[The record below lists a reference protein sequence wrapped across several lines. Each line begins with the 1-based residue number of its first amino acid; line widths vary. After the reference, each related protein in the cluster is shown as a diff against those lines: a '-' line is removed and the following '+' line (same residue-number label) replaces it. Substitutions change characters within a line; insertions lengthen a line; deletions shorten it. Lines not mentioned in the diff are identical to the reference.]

1 MKRHNTARATC
12 LALTL
17 LLCSAA
23 LPAYAG
29 WNPLAPPKGQEIS
42 VNAPYVEL
50 RTGPGR
56 GYPVIHVA
64 ERGEI
69 LRVYKSK
76 TDWYKT
82 ETLKGIVGWVKNTE
96 LNDSLLA
103 SGELAQFSKP
113 GREQYNDRKIEF
125 GLMGGDF
132 SGADS
137 LTYYVSYHLTPNI
150 SSELKYT
157 ESFGEFSSVKLYS
170 VNAVHQTWPKW
181 RVSPFFSLGAGIMQ
195 TSPNSGLVETIDRED
210 SVLTV
215 SGGFFIYASRNF
227 LLRTEY
233 NSHTVLTSREQN
245 EEVHEWKAG
254 FSVFF

>member
-1 MKRHNTARATC
+1 M
-12 LALTL
+12 ALTL

-23 LPAYAG
+23 MPAHAL
-29 WNPLAPPKGQEIS
+29 WNPLAPPKGLELT
-42 VNAPYVEL
+42 VNEPFIEL

-56 GYPVIHVA
+56 GYPIIHVA

-69 LRVYKSK
+69 LRVFKSK
-76 TDWYKT
+76 TDWYKA
-82 ETLKGIVGWVKNTE
+82 ETDKGIIGWVKNSE
-96 LNDSLLA
+96 LNDSILP
-103 SGELAQFSKP
+103 SGELAEFS
-113 GREQYNDRKIEF
+113 GSAREQFDTRKIEF
-125 GLMGGDF
+125 GLMGGEF

-137 LTYYVSYHLTPNI
+137 LTYYASYHLTQNI

-157 ESFGEFSSVKLYS
+157 ESFGDFSSVKLLS
-170 VNAVHQTWPKW
+170 INAVHQTVPKW

-215 SGGFFIYASRNF
+215 GGGFFIYASRNF
-227 LLRTEY
+227 LLRAEY

-245 EEVHEWKAG
+245 DEVHEWKAG